1 MGNGFDGLLIGQ
13 RRTGVSLGIAI
24 QAEEYPWRS
33 TVKFSVFA
41 LISTSQQTC
50 KLLMNIPIFQMMK

>member
-1 MGNGFDGLLIGQ
+1 MGNGFDGLLTGQ
-13 RRTGVSLGIAI
+13 RRTGVSLGIAV